1 MPTLWIF
8 MKSIR
13 FFSAALLVAS
23 VCLVSGPALAADPV
37 FAPGTRVGLTP
48 LVGLVPAKTFAGFE
62 TEDHGVKVLVTE
74 LPAEAYGEVSKAFKS
89 DPPATA
95 GIHPATIE
103 TAAGTA
109 YYTTENA
116 MNGTV
121 SVRRYS
127 MILPGGTFSGYIAVE
142 VPENST
148 KIYTDDAVRQMFAS
162 AVVRKAVPIQETLGH
177 LPFKVGD
184 IADFKNVRLL
194 PVGAAVVLSDN
205 EDESA
210 PLEKS
215 AFMIVGLIG
224 SAPAQPEDRDRFAQE
239 MARSIPGIREVRL
252 TVSEPIRIDS
262 TPGYE
267 TRLEGVSGKDN
278 VPVTVV
284 QWLRFGNP
292 AVMRIIGIA
301 PRDQWEK
308 TFPRFR
314 AVRDGIQARQ

>member
-1 MPTLWIF
+1 

-13 FFSAALLVAS
+13 FLSAVALLVAS
-23 VCLVSGPALAADPV
+23 LCSTLGPALAADPV

-74 LPAEAYGEVSKAFKS
+74 LPAEAYGEVAKAFKA
-89 DPPATA
+89 DPSAVS
-95 GIHPATIE
+95 GVHPSTIE

-109 YYTTENA
+109 YYTTETA

-127 MILPGGTFSGYIAVE
+127 MIIPGGTFSGYVAVE
-142 VPENST
+142 VPENTS

-162 AVVRKAVPIQETLGH
+162 AVVRKEVPIQESLGQ
-177 LPFKVGD
+177 LPFKVSD

-194 PVGAAVVLSDN
+194 PVGAAVVLSDS
-205 EDESA
+205 DEA
-210 PLEKS
+210 TGLEHS
-215 AFMIVGLIG
+215 AFLIAGLIG
-224 SAPAQPEDRDRFAQE
+224 SSPAQPDDRDRFAQE

-252 TVSEPIRIDS
+252 TMSEPIRIDS

-267 TRLEGVSGKDN
+267 TRLDAISGKDS

-308 TFPRFR
+308 AFPRFR
-314 AVRDGIQARQ
+314 AVRDGIQAR

>member
-1 MPTLWIF
+1 

-13 FFSAALLVAS
+13 FLSAIALLVAS
-23 VCLVSGPALAADPV
+23 LHQAFAADPV
-37 FAPGTRVGLTP
+37 FPPGSRVGLTP
-48 LVGLVPAKTFAGFE
+48 LVGLVPSKAFAGFE
-62 TEDHGVKVLVTE
+62 SEDHGVKVLVAE
-74 LPAEAYGEVSKAFKS
+74 LPAEAYNEVSKAFKN
-89 DPPATA
+89 DAAGTA
-95 GIHPATIE
+95 AVHPAAVE

-109 YYTTENA
+109 YYTTETA
-116 MNGTV
+116 VNGGV

-127 MILPGGTFSGYIAVE
+127 MIVQGGTFSGYLAVE
-142 VPENST
+142 VPENAG

-162 AVVRKAVPIQETLGH
+162 TVLRKEVPVQETLGQ
-177 LPFKVGD
+177 LPFKVSEV
-184 IADFKNVRLL
+184 AAFKRVRLL

-205 EDESA
+205 DDESA
-210 PLEKS
+210 GLEQS

-239 MARSIPGIREVRL
+239 MARSIPGIREAKL

-262 TPGYE
+262 SPGYE
-267 TRLEGVSGKDN
+267 TRLDGVSGKDN
-278 VPVTVV
+278 TPVTVV
-284 QWLRFGNP
+284 QWLRFGTP

-308 TFPRFR
+308 AFPRFR

>member
-1 MPTLWIF
+1 

-13 FFSAALLVAS
+13 FLSAVALLVAS
-23 VCLVSGPALAADPV
+23 LCPAFAADPV
-37 FAPGTRVGLTP
+37 FPPGTRVGLTP

-74 LPAEAYGEVSKAFKS
+74 LPAEAYGEVAKALKA
-89 DPPATA
+89 DPA
-95 GIHPATIE
+95 GPPGIKPATIE

-109 YYTTENA
+109 YYTTETA

-127 MILPGGTFSGYIAVE
+127 MIIPGGTFSGYVAVE
-142 VPENST
+142 VPENAG

-162 AVVRKAVPIQETLGH
+162 AVIRKQVPVEETLAQ
-177 LPFKVGD
+177 LPFKISD
-184 IADFKNVRLL
+184 LADFKDVRLL
-194 PVGAAVVLSDN
+194 PVGSAVILADN
-205 EDESA
+205 DETGS
-210 PLEKS
+210 LEHS
-215 AFMIVGLIG
+215 AFMIAGLIG
-224 SAPAQPEDRDRFAQE
+224 NRPAQPEDRDRFAQE
-239 MARSIPGIREVRL
+239 MARSIPGLRDARL

-262 TPGYE
+262 NAGYE
-267 TRLEGVSGKDN
+267 TRLDAVNGKDN

-308 TFPRFR
+308 AFPRFR
-314 AVRDGIQARQ
+314 AVRDGIQAR

>member
-1 MPTLWIF
+1 

-13 FFSAALLVAS
+13 FLSAVALLVAS
-23 VCLVSGPALAADPV
+23 LHQASAADPV
-37 FAPGTRVGLTP
+37 FAPGSRVGLTP

-89 DPPATA
+89 DPGGTA

-109 YYTTENA
+109 YYTTETA
-116 MNGTV
+116 TNGPV

-127 MILPGGTFSGYIAVE
+127 MILSGGTFSGYVAVE

-162 AVVRKAVPIQETLGH
+162 AVVRNEVPLQETLGQ

-184 IADFKNVRLL
+184 TADFKKVRLL
-194 PVGAAVVLSDN
+194 PVGAAVILSDN
-205 EDESA
+205 MDEA
-210 PLEKS
+210 AALEQN

-224 SAPAQPEDRDRFAQE
+224 SAPSQPGDRDRFAQE
-239 MARSIPGIREVRL
+239 MARSIPGIREAKL

-262 TPGYE
+262 SPGYE
-267 TRLEGVSGKDN
+267 TRLDGISGKDN
-278 VPVTVV
+278 TPVTVV
-284 QWLRFGNP
+284 QWLRFGTP

-308 TFPRFR
+308 AFPRFR
-314 AVRDGIQARQ
+314 AVRDGIQAR